1 MLKIAPIEFS
11 PRKGLK
17 ISLPDN
23 FGLPE
28 PECKEL
34 SALNSSEELSS
45 DEFELFDSLS
55 LIITVISLSRGRST
69 HINDTL
75 ISRQDLLRKS
85 WEYFLYFAELTSV
98 CNVSMKDASSNKIG
112 VGEKSANQR
121 ARFYCPPSRQLS
133 KIWSSY
139 FENRSKFSWK
149 RENDEESQKKL
160 PLEKIIVCWK
170 SWYHLWKMF
179 ERQKE
184 TSLEFSFVI

>member
-1 MLKIAPIEFS
+1 MLKVAPIEFS

-85 WEYFLYFAELTSV
+85 
-98 CNVSMKDASSNKIG
+98 
-112 VGEKSANQR
+112 
-121 ARFYCPPSRQLS
+121 
-133 KIWSSY
+133 
-139 FENRSKFSWK
+139 
-149 RENDEESQKKL
+149 
-160 PLEKIIVCWK
+160 
-170 SWYHLWKMF
+170 
-179 ERQKE
+179 
-184 TSLEFSFVI
+184 